1 MHAKTL
7 DYAKLADTEQGQKET
22 PGKFL
27 DRLQEALCKFT
38 DIDPESAEG
47 GMILKDRF
55 LTFSAPDIHCKLLK
69 QVFRP
74 NQSLEKLLQ
83 MAQTDIMVE
92 NMRKK
97 IGKKN
102 QAKD

>member
-1 MHAKTL
+1 M
-7 DYAKLADTEQGQKET
+7 
-22 PGKFL
+22 
-27 DRLQEALCKFT
+27 FT
-38 DIDPESAEG
+38 DIGPEITEG
-47 GMILKDRF
+47 EMILKDRF
-55 LTFSAPDIHCKLLK
+55 LTQWAPDICHKLQKLA
-69 QVFRP
+69 FGP

-97 IGKKN
+97 IGKKKN

>member
-1 MHAKTL
+1 
-7 DYAKLADTEQGQKET
+7 
-22 PGKFL
+22 
-27 DRLQEALCKFT
+27 
-38 DIDPESAEG
+38 
-47 GMILKDRF
+47 MILKDRF
-55 LTFSAPDIHCKLLK
+55 LTQSALDICRKLWK
-69 QVFRP
+69 QAFGP

-102 QAKD
+102 QAKDWSPNNGF